1 MLGPR
6 RRGRRP
12 QIVAPYIA
20 FRWQIRR
27 NTGVAFERRE
37 GDGGGCP
44 PLGSHGRLRLP
55 GCLAESC
62 PNRAERE
69 KASAGSAGIIRGHP
83 GRERH
88 ESVQPVSVIHPRL
101 RGVGRLAPAVE
112 PLQSDVEGN
121 CLVRRFQE

>member
-69 KASAGSAGIIRGHP
+69 KDSAGSAGIIRGHP
-83 GRERH
+83 GRDVTRASSSECNPPTPAWRRRPSSGSRTASER
-88 ESVQPVSVIHPRL
+88 
-101 RGVGRLAPAVE
+101 RGR
-112 PLQSDVEGN
+112 
-121 CLVRRFQE
+121 